1 MKYFEE
7 YINSDTINVTLE
19 VTEENIDSIINN
31 RAIIGDIVYLNNR
44 NEVTNVKERTANIIV
59 GILYLDS
66 KTKYGIL
73 DDRPLYLF
81 KPSNKSYPN
90 FYVPYNKKNNKK
102 IYATIQFKKWDI
114 TDKFPI
120 GILSDIIGELGN
132 KENEYEH
139 LRIYYQVYNK
149 VWKIDNEKIKQDKN
163 IIENINNQIEDYK
176 IFSIDPVGSKD
187 IDDAFHYNETSEYYE
202 VGIHIAS
209 PTIFFEKDINT
220 IFNRVSTIY
229 LPDRKYNMLP
239 NIYSDNL
246 VSLIENV
253 NRYALSFIFK
263 FDNNNNNIINFEIK
277 ETIVKN
283 IKNFTYEEFNNS
295 KHNFWKFVDFS
306 KKYFNDESLNDSHIL
321 VEKWMI
327 FTNQKVAN
335 YLIQKNESLILR
347 KHIDSNNNIDTHIFD
362 KDAQKIAQYLKY
374 KSESSALYDIY
385 DSSGDIIQT
394 HSKLNK
400 EYYTHVTSPI
410 RRAVDFYIHLLLRN
424 IVSEYS
430 NNQFF
435 PLIEK
440 EVINKI
446 NLFNKN
452 SKRFYRS
459 VKRMEYIFSIN
470 KEEKIAEYGY
480 IIKIGKQK
488 LTIYIPNLNLEE
500 KIVIIP
506 SKFEKIAEIISFDDT
521 HIEYSID
528 NEIKKYNLYEKV
540 NIELYV
546 FIKNENIFDKL
557 RVEICD
563 NK

>member
-7 YINSDTINVTLE
+7 YVNLDNISNSVNTILE
-19 VTEENIDSIINN
+19 IKEENIESIINN
-31 RAIIGDIVYLNNR
+31 RAIIGDIVYVNDKNK
-44 NEVTNVKERTANIIV
+44 VINVKERTQNIIV

-73 DDRPLYLF
+73 ENRPLYLF

-90 FYVPYNKKNNKK
+90 FYVPYNKNHTKK
-102 IYATIQFKKWDI
+102 IYVTIQFKKWDI
-114 TDKFPI
+114 IDKFPI
-120 GILSDIIGELGN
+120 GILHDIIGELGN
-132 KENEYEH
+132 KETEYEH
-139 LRIYYQVYNK
+139 LRIYYKIHNK
-149 VWKIDNEKIKQDKN
+149 IWKIDNTQIKKDKEKIEK
-163 IIENINNQIEDYK
+163 INNQIEDYK
-176 IFSIDPVGSKD
+176 IFSIDPIGSKD
-187 IDDAFHYNETSEYYE
+187 IDDAFHYNETENYYE

-246 VSLIENV
+246 VSLIENT

-263 FDNNNNNIINFEIK
+263 FDKSAINNIINFEIK

-295 KHNFWKFVDFS
+295 KHNFLEFVNFS
-306 KKYFNDESLNDSHIL
+306 KLYFNDELVNDSHIL

-335 YLIQKNESLILR
+335 YLIEKKEKVILR
-347 KHIDSNNNIDTHIFD
+347 KHININNDENNYNFEKDTE
-362 KDAQKIAQYLKY
+362 KIKQYLKY
-374 KSESSALYDIY
+374 KTESSALYDIY
-385 DSSGDIIQT
+385 DESGKIIQT
-394 HSKLNK
+394 HSKLNE

-410 RRAVDFYIHLLLRN
+410 RRSVDFYTHLLLRN
-424 IVSEYS
+424 IVSS
-430 NNQFF
+430 V
-435 PLIEK
+435 EK

-452 SKRFYRS
+452 SKKFYRS

-470 KEEKIAEYGY
+470 KEEKITEYGY

-506 SKFEKIAEIISFDDT
+506 NKLEKIVNIVSLDET

-528 NEIKKYNLYEKV
+528 NEIKKYNLYQKV
-540 NIELYV
+540 NVELYV

-557 RVEICD
+557 RVEICKTCD

>member
-7 YINSDTINVTLE
+7 YNEDIKHSIISE
-19 VTEENIDSIINN
+19 VTDENIESIINN
-31 RAIIGDIVYLNNR
+31 RAIIGDIVYLNHT
-44 NEVTNVKERTANIIV
+44 NEVICIKERSKNTIV

-73 DDRPLYLF
+73 DNKPLYLF
-81 KPSNKSYPN
+81 KPSNKNYPD
-90 FYVPYNKKNNKK
+90 FYVPYNKNHTKK
-102 IYATIQFKKWDI
+102 IYVTIQFKKWD
-114 TDKFPI
+114 TTNKFPI
-120 GILSDIIGELGN
+120 GILNDVIGELGN

-139 LRIYYQVYNK
+139 LRIYYKVHNK
-149 VWKIDNEKIKQDKN
+149 VWKIDNTQIKKDKEIIEKI
-163 IIENINNQIEDYK
+163 NNEVEDYK
-176 IFSIDPVGSKD
+176 IFSIDPIGSKD
-187 IDDAFHYNETSEYYE
+187 IDDAFHYNETPEYYE

-209 PTIFFEKDINT
+209 PTIFFEKDLNT
-220 IFNRVSTIY
+220 IFDRVSTIY

-246 VSLIENV
+246 ISLIENT

-263 FDNNNNNIINFEIK
+263 FDKSMRNNIINFEIK

-283 IKNFTYEEFNNS
+283 EKNFTYEEFNKYISHTTIFN
-295 KHNFWKFVDFS
+295 NDIFGFVNFS
-306 KKYFNDESLNDSHIL
+306 KTYFNDETINDSHIL

-335 YLIQKNESLILR
+335 YLIQKNESPILR
-347 KHIDSNNNIDTHIFD
+347 KHINSQVSDKNFGEDTE
-362 KDAQKIAQYLKY
+362 KIAQYLKY

-385 DSSGDIIQT
+385 DSSGESIQT
-394 HSKLNK
+394 HSKLNN

-424 IVSEYS
+424 
-430 NNQFF
+430 NQFYQV
-435 PLIEK
+435 IEK

-452 SKRFYRS
+452 SKRFYRN
-459 VKRMEYIFSIN
+459 VRRMEYIFSIN
-470 KEEKIAEYGY
+470 KEEKINESGY
-480 IIKIGKQK
+480 IIKIGQKK

-506 SKFEKIAEIISFDDT
+506 SKFEKIAEIIFFDET
-521 HIEYSID
+521 KIEYSID
-528 NEIKKYNLYEKV
+528 NKIKKYNLYQKV
-540 NIELYV
+540 NVELYV